1 MGTPVR
7 RQSQWFRNRVAV
19 ELGGGMGKKGAGYL
33 YSQPLQGSSSPF
45 PGVNYS
51 DYAQGTLISRQC
63 CAGNCL
69 TTTFLGKSLYL

>member
-1 MGTPVR
+1 MVGTPVR

-19 ELGGGMGKKGAGYL
+19 ELRWGGGKGAGYL

-51 DYAQGTLISRQC
+51 DYAQGTLISRQ
-63 CAGNCL
+63 
-69 TTTFLGKSLYL
+69 